1 MTDKNFTITA
11 HCLVKNEENFVWY
24 AIKSVIDFVD
34 RIIIFDTGSTDETI
48 SKIKDLKQKYPDKI
62 IFEERGECD
71 KKGHTDLRQ
80 EMIERTNTDWFL
92 ILDGDEIWT
101 KRGVGEIMGIIN
113 DNPKAECLI
122 ASFYLCVGDIFHYSK
137 KGVYSIL
144 GKRGHFSPKVYK
156 KLPGIHWSGDYGK
169 GDAIFNADKEIFI
182 NDGNSVFLENRYW
195 HASSLTR
202 SQKDAE
208 IKLGRHKE
216 VMTYSLKFMGMGFEI
231 PKDEEFPEVFKGAND
246 PILARMPLF
255 RSWINLSKFIFKKC
269 LKYFA

>member
-11 HCLVKNEENFVWY
+11 HCLVKNEENFIWY

-34 RIIIFDTGSTDETI
+34 QVIVFDTGSTDKTI
-48 SKIKDLKQKYPDKI
+48 EMVKELQQEYPDKI
-62 IFEERGECD
+62 IFEEKGECD

-80 EMIERTNTDWFL
+80 EMIEKTRTDWFI

-101 KRGVGEIMGIIN
+101 KNGIEEIVSIIN
-113 DNPKAECLI
+113 NNSNVECLI

-137 KGVYSIL
+137 KGFYNIL
-144 GKRGHFSPKVYK
+144 GRQGHFSPKIYK

-182 NDGNSVFLENRYW
+182 NNGNSVFLQNRYW
-195 HASSLTR
+195 HTSSLIR
-202 SQKDAE
+202 SPKDAE

-216 VMTYSLKFMGMGFEI
+216 VMTYSLKFAGMGFEI
-231 PKDEEFPEVFKGAND
+231 PKEEELPEVFKDIND
-246 PILARMPLF
+246 PVLARMPLF
-255 RSWINLSKFIFKKC
+255 QSWINLFKFIFKKC